1 MTQYRKN
8 ERGSI
13 MVEVIAVL
21 ALMGVMGTL
30 LFRQV
35 ARRNEELDNV
45 NLASEIR
52 MVKEATTAYIQAYKT
67 ELESK
72 CLNKPDWAADKA
84 AINMFMP
91 ETWACDTDGNIDDK
105 TCLINDFN
113 IQIYC
118 YTVDE
123 QMAPRKAFYAII
135 WPQKDYLPNNF
146 SILRAGRVAN
156 LIGSDGGVEDDNTL
170 TGTMGAW
177 EISCN
182 SVACPGYTTYVATT
196 GMDVYVPESETAPEN
211 AIAAPKNVAFERL
224 HGTSYFAVGGGTNCI
239 KNYDPLTERFAHQIL
254 AAQNGEMNAQDDEI
268 VPVNTTTEGNSGECD
283 PLFWVSTASEAGN
296 NHSAAGVVYMKNG
309 LHIGRDNAKRRS
321 AVVFD
326 VASGQNPADA
336 DNKITVFDPSGN
348 ERLTLD
354 GTGRIVG
361 RSFANGT
368 GYRLDPERGEIVMFK
383 TVKIDGVDLQIP
395 TMRLRDGMLE
405 SSESA
410 TYATGTDTAGNVI
423 TETKHYN
430 VDPAHTSLMNDIR
443 LASRGGARLSEILP
457 KWILMDTRNI
467 IQRDGNTQQIAK
479 WDCPASYIRGILIT
493 PVQYAQKVQQITVPV
508 HTGLGTGTGSGALQS
523 DGKSVKVDTVNTNVN
538 VNSITIPAANITQHD
553 PISITITDNTTNNRW
568 DVDMKYGNIYPSDT
582 SNSPNPPIKA
592 QVQMYCIYRET
603 TAGKRPVSGNGRAYE
618 TYKRG
623 WPRPAVSNRTCTG
636 NTDCANTETCTN
648 GVCTVMGTCTGKDG
662 EKVSGNVYCVNGQQV
677 EISCKKDSGC
687 GSGKVC
693 ADYRCK

>member
-67 ELESK
+67 ELENK
-72 CLNKPDWAADKA
+72 CLNVPDWSADKA
-84 AINMFMP
+84 DINMFMP
-91 ETWACDTDGNIDDK
+91 ETWACDTDGDISDK
-105 TCLINDFN
+105 TCLINDFD
-113 IQIYC
+113 ILIYC
-118 YTVDE
+118 YNVDK

-135 WPQKDYLPNNF
+135 WPQQNYLPNNF

-156 LIGSDGGVEDDNTL
+156 LIGSDGGVYDDKAL

-177 EISCN
+177 EISCD

-211 AIAAPKNVAFERL
+211 AIAAPRNVAFERL
-224 HGTSYFAVGGGTNCI
+224 HGTNYFAVGGGTNCI
-239 KNYDPLTERFAHQIL
+239 KNYDPLTGRFAHQIL
-254 AAQNGEMNAQDDEI
+254 AAQNGEMNAQDDDI
-268 VPVNTTTEGNSGECD
+268 VAVNTTTEGQPGECD
-283 PLFWVSTASEAGN
+283 PLFWVSTTGEAGD

-361 RSFANGT
+361 RSAANGT

-383 TVKIDGVDLQIP
+383 TVKIDGEDLQIP

-410 TYATGTDTAGNVI
+410 TYATRDTDGNTI

-457 KWILMDTRNI
+457 KWILM
-467 IQRDGNTQQIAK
+467 NTQTADQEPNVV
-479 WDCPASYIRGILIT
+479 WDVLKPTCPVGYIRGVVVT
-493 PVQYAQKVQQITVPV
+493 PIKFEHRV
-508 HTGLGTGTGSGALQS
+508 
-523 DGKSVKVDTVNTNVN
+523 DSV
-538 VNSITIPAANITQHD
+538 TIPPLRVEENMTPQVNIDAQAITQNGPLTINIANADDNNQWNITLDYQ
-553 PISITITDNTTNNRW
+553 DNDDGGQGGQIIARA
-568 DVDMKYGNIYPSDT
+568 DT
-582 SNSPNPPIKA
+582 
-592 QVQMYCIYRET
+592 YCIYRDSQGDADST
-603 TAGKRPVSGNGRAYE
+603 NGVAHE
-618 TYKRG
+618 AQSNQDVQNLHAVQ
-623 WPRPAVSNRTCTG
+623 PADRVRNCTM
-636 NTDCANTETCTN
+636 NADCANTETCKS
-648 GVCTVMGTCTGKDG
+648 GVCTVMGTCTKKDG
-662 EKVSGNVYCVNGQQV
+662 EKVSENVYCVNGQQV
-677 EISCKKDSGC
+677 EISCKKDSDC

>member
-67 ELESK
+67 ELENK
-72 CLNKPDWAADKA
+72 CLNVPDWSADKA
-84 AINMFMP
+84 DINMFMP
-91 ETWACDTDGNIDDK
+91 ETWACDTDGDISDK
-105 TCLINDFN
+105 TCLINDFD
-113 IQIYC
+113 IRIYC

-135 WPQKDYLPNNF
+135 WPQQNYLPNNF

-156 LIGSDGGVEDDNTL
+156 LIGSDGGVKDDNTL
-170 TGTMGAW
+170 MGTMGAW
-177 EISCN
+177 EISCD
-182 SVACPGYTTYVATT
+182 SVKCPKDDYATYVATT

-224 HGTSYFAVGGGTNCI
+224 HGTNYFAVGGGTNCI
-239 KNYDPLTERFAHQIL
+239 KNYDPDNSRFAHQIL
-254 AAQNGEMNAQDDEI
+254 AAQNGEMNAQDDDI
-268 VPVNTTTEGNSGECD
+268 VAVNTTTEGKSGECD
-283 PLFWVSTASEAGN
+283 PLFWVSTADGAGD

-361 RSFANGT
+361 RSAANGT

-410 TYATGTDTAGNVI
+410 TYATGTDATGNVI

-457 KWILMDTRNI
+457 KWILMDTQTAGRNP
-467 IQRDGNTQQIAK
+467 NVVWNVPKPT
-479 WDCPASYIRGILIT
+479 CPVGYIRGVVVT
-493 PVQYAQKVQQITVPV
+493 PIQFEHRV
-508 HTGLGTGTGSGALQS
+508 
-523 DGKSVKVDTVNTNVN
+523 DSV
-538 VNSITIPAANITQHD
+538 TIPPLANQQQNKPSAAAIVQNDPLTINIADGSNNQWNITLGY
-553 PISITITDNTTNNRW
+553 NNVGQGGQIIARA
-568 DVDMKYGNIYPSDT
+568 DT
-582 SNSPNPPIKA
+582 
-592 QVQMYCIYRET
+592 YCIYRDSPAADADST
-603 TAGKRPVSGNGRAYE
+603 NGVAHE
-618 TYKRG
+618 KQSNQG
-623 WPRPAVSNRTCTG
+623 VQNLHAVQPADRVRNCTV
-636 NTDCANTETCTN
+636 NADCANTETCKS
-648 GVCTVMGTCTGKDG
+648 GVCTVMGTCTKKDG
-662 EKVSGNVYCVNGQQV
+662 EKVSENVYCVNGQRV
-677 EISCKKDSGC
+677 EISCKKDSNC
-687 GSGKVC
+687 GTGQVC

>member
-67 ELESK
+67 ELENK
-72 CLNKPDWAADKA
+72 CLNKFDWEADRA

-156 LIGSDGGVEDDNTL
+156 LIGSDGGVYDDNTL
-170 TGTMGAW
+170 MGTMGAW
-177 EISCN
+177 EISCD

-211 AIAAPKNVAFERL
+211 AIAAPRNVAFERL
-224 HGTSYFAVGGGTNCI
+224 HGTNYFAVGGGTNCI
-239 KNYDPLTERFAHQIL
+239 KNYEPETNRFAHQIL
-254 AAQNGEMNAQDDEI
+254 TAQNGEMNAQDDDI
-268 VPVNTTTEGNSGECD
+268 VAVNTTTEGQPGECD
-283 PLFWVSTASEAGN
+283 PLFWVSTANGEGN

-309 LHIGRDNAKRRS
+309 LYIGRDNAKRRS

-361 RSFANGT
+361 RSAANGT

-383 TVKIDGVDLQIP
+383 TVKIDGDDLQIP

-410 TYATGTDTAGNVI
+410 TYATGTDATGNVI

-457 KWILMDTRNI
+457 KWILMDTQTAGRNP
-467 IQRDGNTQQIAK
+467 NVVWNVPKPT
-479 WDCPASYIRGILIT
+479 CPVGYIRGVVVTPIQFEHRVDSVIIP
-493 PVQYAQKVQQITVPV
+493 PVQVDKNSLMTPQVIIDTQAISQNDPLTINIVDNQQ
-508 HTGLGTGTGSGALQS
+508 QW
-523 DGKSVKVDTVNTNVN
+523 
-538 VNSITIPAANITQHD
+538 NITLGY
-553 PISITITDNTTNNRW
+553 NNVGQGGQIIARA
-568 DVDMKYGNIYPSDT
+568 DT
-582 SNSPNPPIKA
+582 
-592 QVQMYCIYRET
+592 YCIYRDSPADADSTNGVAHET
-603 TAGKRPVSGNGRAYE
+603 QSNQGVQNLHAVQ
-618 TYKRG
+618 
-623 WPRPAVSNRTCTG
+623 PADRVRNCTV
-636 NTDCANTETCTN
+636 NTDCANTETCTS

-662 EKVSGNVYCVNGQQV
+662 DKVSENVYCVNGQQV
-677 EISCKKDSGC
+677 EISCKKDSDC
-687 GSGKVC
+687 GTDQVC

>member
-67 ELESK
+67 ELENT
-72 CLNKPDWAADKA
+72 CLNAADWEADKA
-84 AINMFMP
+84 DINMFMP
-91 ETWACDTDGNIDDK
+91 ETWACDTDGDISDK
-105 TCLINDFN
+105 TCLINDFD
-113 IQIYC
+113 IRIYC

-156 LIGSDGGVEDDNTL
+156 LIGSDGGVKDDNTL
-170 TGTMGAW
+170 MGTMGAW
-177 EISCN
+177 EISCD
-182 SVACPGYTTYVATT
+182 SVKCPDYATYVATT

-224 HGTSYFAVGGGTNCI
+224 HGTNYFAVGGGTNCI
-239 KNYDPLTERFAHQIL
+239 KNYDTDNNRFAHQIL

-268 VPVNTTTEGNSGECD
+268 VPVNTTTGGKTGECD
-283 PLFWVSTASEAGN
+283 PLFWVSTADGVGD

-361 RSFANGT
+361 RSAANGT

-383 TVKIDGVDLQIP
+383 TVKIDGEDLQIP

-410 TYATGTDTAGNVI
+410 TYATRDTDGNTI

-457 KWILMDTRNI
+457 KWILMDT
-467 IQRDGNTQQIAK
+467 QTAGQQPNVVWNVQK
-479 WDCPASYIRGILIT
+479 PTCPVGYIRGVVVTPIQFEHRVNSVTIP
-493 PVQYAQKVQQITVPV
+493 PVQVDKDSLMTPQVDNLTGPNQIRIIQNDPLTINI
-508 HTGLGTGTGSGALQS
+508 
-523 DGKSVKVDTVNTNVN
+523 VDNTNQNQWAITLGYNN
-538 VNSITIPAANITQHD
+538 VGQGGQIIARA
-553 PISITITDNTTNNRW
+553 
-568 DVDMKYGNIYPSDT
+568 DT
-582 SNSPNPPIKA
+582 
-592 QVQMYCIYRET
+592 YCIYRDSPADADSTNGVAHET
-603 TAGKRPVSGNGRAYE
+603 QSNQGVQNLHAVQ
-618 TYKRG
+618 
-623 WPRPAVSNRTCTG
+623 PADRVRNCKV
-636 NTDCANTETCTN
+636 NADCANTETCKS
-648 GVCTVMGTCTGKDG
+648 GVCTVMGTCTKEDG
-662 EKVSGNVYCVNGQQV
+662 EKVFGNVYCVNGQQV
-677 EISCKKDSGC
+677 EISCKKDSDC
-687 GSGKVC
+687 GTDQVC

>member
-21 ALMGVMGTL
+21 ALMGIMGTL

-67 ELESK
+67 ELENK
-72 CLNKPDWAADKA
+72 CLNVPDWSADKA
-84 AINMFMP
+84 DINMFMP
-91 ETWACDTDGNIDDK
+91 ETWACDTDGDISDK
-105 TCLINDFN
+105 TCLINDFD
-113 IQIYC
+113 IRIYC

-135 WPQKDYLPNNF
+135 WPQRDYLPNNF

-156 LIGSDGGVEDDNTL
+156 LIGSDGGVYDENTL
-170 TGTMGAW
+170 MGTMGAW

-211 AIAAPKNVAFERL
+211 AIAAPRNVAFERL

-239 KNYDPLTERFAHQIL
+239 KNYDIPNDRFAHQIL
-254 AAQNGEMNAQDDEI
+254 AAQNGEMNAQDDKI

-283 PLFWVSTASEAGN
+283 PLFWVSTADEAGD

-361 RSFANGT
+361 RSAANG

-383 TVKIDGVDLQIP
+383 TVKIDGENLQIP

-410 TYATGTDTAGNVI
+410 TYATGTDASGNVI

-457 KWILMDTRNI
+457 KWILM
-467 IQRDGNTQQIAK
+467 NTQTNSNTPGTARNVNK
-479 WDCPASYIRGILIT
+479 PTCPVGYIRGVVVT
-493 PVQYAQKVQQITVPV
+493 PIQFEHRVA
-508 HTGLGTGTGSGALQS
+508 
-523 DGKSVKVDTVNTNVN
+523 NV
-538 VNSITIPAANITQHD
+538 TIPALPMNTEGTATEERNIQVDPQNNQFPITQNGPLTINITDGINNQWA
-553 PISITITDNTTNNRW
+553 ITLGYLDVHNAFQNNNNTIIARA
-568 DVDMKYGNIYPSDT
+568 DT
-582 SNSPNPPIKA
+582 
-592 QVQMYCIYRET
+592 YCIYQD
-603 TAGKRPVSGNGRAYE
+603 SQGNADSTNGVAHE
-618 TYKRG
+618 G
-623 WPRPAVSNRTCTG
+623 QDSQGVQNLHAVQPADRVRNCTV
-636 NTDCANTETCTN
+636 NADCANTETCTS
-648 GVCTVMGTCTGKDG
+648 GVCTVMGTCTKKDG
-662 EKVSGNVYCVNGQQV
+662 EKVSENVYCVNGQQV
-677 EISCKKDSGC
+677 EISCKKDSDC

>member
-67 ELESK
+67 ELENK
-72 CLNKPDWAADKA
+72 CLNVPDWSADKA
-84 AINMFMP
+84 DINMFMP
-91 ETWACDTDGNIDDK
+91 ETWACDTDGDISDK
-105 TCLINDFN
+105 TCLINDFD

-135 WPQKDYLPNNF
+135 WPQQNYLPNNF

-156 LIGSDGGVEDDNTL
+156 LIGSDGGVYDENTL

-177 EISCN
+177 EIDCD
-182 SVACPGYTTYVATT
+182 SVKCPKDDYATYVATT

-211 AIAAPKNVAFERL
+211 AIAAPKNVAFKRL
-224 HGTSYFAVGGGTNCI
+224 HGTDYFAVGGGTNCI
-239 KNYDPLTERFAHQIL
+239 KNYDPGNNRFAHQIL
-254 AAQNGEMNAQDDEI
+254 AAQNGEMNAQDDVI
-268 VPVNTTTEGNSGECD
+268 VAVNTTTDGKTGECD
-283 PLFWVSTASEAGN
+283 PLFWVSTADGVGD

-361 RSFANGT
+361 RSAANGT

-383 TVKIDGVDLQIP
+383 TVKIDGKDLQIP

-410 TYATGTDTAGNVI
+410 TYATGTDASGDVI

-457 KWILMDTRNI
+457 KWILMDTQTNS
-467 IQRDGNTQQIAK
+467 NTPGTA
-479 WDCPASYIRGILIT
+479 WDVNKPTCPMGYIRGVVVTPIQFEHRVDSVIIPPLPVTGNASGNLTTPQVDNLPGPNQIRIT
-493 PVQYAQKVQQITVPV
+493 QNDPLTINIVDDQQ
-508 HTGLGTGTGSGALQS
+508 QW
-523 DGKSVKVDTVNTNVN
+523 
-538 VNSITIPAANITQHD
+538 NITLGY
-553 PISITITDNTTNNRW
+553 NNVGQGGQIIARA
-568 DVDMKYGNIYPSDT
+568 DT
-582 SNSPNPPIKA
+582 
-592 QVQMYCIYRET
+592 YCIYQDST
-603 TAGKRPVSGNGRAYE
+603 GDADSTNGVAHE
-618 TYKRG
+618 AQSNQDVQNLHAVQ
-623 WPRPAVSNRTCTG
+623 PADRVRNCTM
-636 NTDCANTETCTN
+636 NADCANTETCTS
-648 GVCTVMGTCTGKDG
+648 GVCTVMGTCTKKDG
-662 EKVSGNVYCVNGQQV
+662 ENVFGNVYCVNGQQV
-677 EISCKKDSGC
+677 EISCKKDSDC

>member
-67 ELESK
+67 ELENT
-72 CLNKPDWAADKA
+72 CLNVADWPADRA
-84 AINMFMP
+84 AIDNFMP
-91 ETWACDTDGNIDDK
+91 ETWASDRDENGDVQEENG
-105 TCLINDFN
+105 LVYNFN
-113 IQIYC
+113 IHIYC

-135 WPQKDYLPNNF
+135 WPQQNYLPNNF

-156 LIGSDGGVEDDNTL
+156 LIGSDGGVYDDNTL
-170 TGTMGAW
+170 MGTMGAW

-224 HGTSYFAVGGGTNCI
+224 HGTSYFAVGGGTDCI
-239 KNYDPLTERFAHQIL
+239 KNYDPLTGRFAHQIL

-283 PLFWVSTASEAGN
+283 PLFWVSTADEAGN

-309 LHIGRDNAKRRS
+309 LHIGRDNANQQS

-383 TVKIDGVDLQIP
+383 TVKIDGEDLQIP

-410 TYATGTDTAGNVI
+410 TYATGTDATGNVI

-457 KWILMDTRNI
+457 KWILM
-467 IQRDGNTQQIAK
+467 NTQTAGRQPNVVWNVQK
-479 WDCPASYIRGILIT
+479 PTCPVGYIRGVVVT
-493 PVQYAQKVQQITVPV
+493 PIQFEHRV
-508 HTGLGTGTGSGALQS
+508 
-523 DGKSVKVDTVNTNVN
+523 DSV
-538 VNSITIPAANITQHD
+538 TIPPLANQQQDTPSAAAIVQNDPLTINIV
-553 PISITITDNTTNNRW
+553 DNTQNNRW
-568 DVDMKYGNIYPSDT
+568 NITLGYNNVGQGGQIIARADT
-582 SNSPNPPIKA
+582 
-592 QVQMYCIYRET
+592 YCIYRDSPADADSTNGVAHET
-603 TAGKRPVSGNGRAYE
+603 QSNQGVQNLHAVQ
-618 TYKRG
+618 
-623 WPRPAVSNRTCTG
+623 PADRVRNCTG
-636 NTDCANTETCTN
+636 NADCANTETCTS

-662 EKVSGNVYCVNGQQV
+662 DKVSGNVYCVNGQQV
-677 EISCKKDSGC
+677 EISCKKDSDC
-687 GSGKVC
+687 GTGQVC

>member
-177 EISCN
+177 EISCD

-268 VPVNTTTEGNSGECD
+268 VPVNTTTKGNSGECD
-283 PLFWVSTASEAGN
+283 PLFWVSTAGEAGN

-309 LHIGRDNAKRRS
+309 LHIGRDNVKRRS

-410 TYATGTDTAGNVI
+410 TYATGTDATGNVI

-457 KWILMDTRNI
+457 KWILM
-467 IQRDGNTQQIAK
+467 NTQTNSNTPGTAWNVNK
-479 WDCPASYIRGILIT
+479 PTCPMGYIRGVVVTPIQFEHRVNSVTVPALQVNNNAGNLTTSPVNINNNNPNQILIT
-493 PVQYAQKVQQITVPV
+493 QNGLLTINIANDTNGWDITLDYNNVGQGGQII
-508 HTGLGTGTGSGALQS
+508 ARA
-523 DGKSVKVDTVNTNVN
+523 DT
-538 VNSITIPAANITQHD
+538 
-553 PISITITDNTTNNRW
+553 
-568 DVDMKYGNIYPSDT
+568 
-582 SNSPNPPIKA
+582 
-592 QVQMYCIYRET
+592 YCIYQDSQGDADRT
-603 TAGKRPVSGNGRAYE
+603 NGVAHE
-618 TYKRG
+618 AQSNQGVKNLHAVQ
-623 WPRPAVSNRTCTG
+623 PADRVRNCTV
-636 NTDCANTETCTN
+636 NADCANTETCKS
-648 GVCTVMGTCTGKDG
+648 GVCTVMGTCTKKDG
-662 EKVSGNVYCVNGQQV
+662 EKVSENVYCVNGQQV
-677 EISCKKDSGC
+677 EISCKKDSDCETGQ
-687 GSGKVC
+687 VC

>member
-67 ELESK
+67 ELENT
-72 CLNKPDWAADKA
+72 CLNADDWAADKA

-91 ETWACDTDGNIDDK
+91 ETWACDTDGDIGDK

-135 WPQKDYLPNNF
+135 WPQQNYLPNNF

-156 LIGSDGGVEDDNTL
+156 LIGSDGGVKDDNTL

-177 EISCN
+177 EISCD
-182 SVACPGYTTYVATT
+182 SVDCPGYTTYVATT

-211 AIAAPKNVAFERL
+211 AIAAPRSVAFERL
-224 HGTSYFAVGGGTNCI
+224 HGTNYFAVGGGTNCI
-239 KNYDPLTERFAHQIL
+239 QNYDTDTNRFAHQIL
-254 AAQNGEMNAQDDEI
+254 AAQNGEMNAQDDDI
-268 VPVNTTTEGNSGECD
+268 VAVNTTTDGQPGECD
-283 PLFWVSTASEAGN
+283 PLFWVSTADGAGD

-309 LHIGRDNAKRRS
+309 LHIGRDNANQRS

-326 VASGQNPADA
+326 VASGLNPADA
-336 DNKITVFDPSGN
+336 DNKITVFDPSGH

-361 RSFANGT
+361 RSAANGT

-383 TVKIDGVDLQIP
+383 TVTIDGEDLQIP

-405 SSESA
+405 SSESS
-410 TYATGTDTAGNVI
+410 TYATGTDAAGNVI

-457 KWILMDTRNI
+457 KWILMDT
-467 IQRDGNTQQIAK
+467 QTAGQQPNVVWNVQK
-479 WDCPASYIRGILIT
+479 PTCPVGYIRGVVVT
-493 PVQYAQKVQQITVPV
+493 PIQFEHRV
-508 HTGLGTGTGSGALQS
+508 
-523 DGKSVKVDTVNTNVN
+523 DSV
-538 VNSITIPAANITQHD
+538 TIPALPVSENASGNLTTPQVDNLTGPNQIRITQNDPLTINIADGINNQWNITLGY
-553 PISITITDNTTNNRW
+553 NNVGQGGQIIARA
-568 DVDMKYGNIYPSDT
+568 DT
-582 SNSPNPPIKA
+582 
-592 QVQMYCIYRET
+592 YCIYRDSQVNADST
-603 TAGKRPVSGNGRAYE
+603 NGVAHE
-618 TYKRG
+618 AQSNQG
-623 WPRPAVSNRTCTG
+623 VQNLHAVPPADRVRNCTD
-636 NTDCANTETCTN
+636 NVDCANTETCKS

-662 EKVSGNVYCVNGQQV
+662 DKVSGNVYCVNGQQV
-677 EISCKKDSGC
+677 EISCKKDTDC
-687 GSGKVC
+687 GTRRCV
-693 ADYRCK
+693 DYRCK

>member
-67 ELESK
+67 ELENT
-72 CLNKPDWAADKA
+72 CLNVPNWPADKA
-84 AINMFMP
+84 DINMFMP
-91 ETWACDTDGNIDDK
+91 ETWACDTDGGISDK
-105 TCLINDFN
+105 TCLINDFD
-113 IQIYC
+113 IRIYC

-135 WPQKDYLPNNF
+135 WPQQNYLPNNF

-156 LIGSDGGVEDDNTL
+156 LIGSDGGVYDDKTL
-170 TGTMGAW
+170 MGTMGAW
-177 EISCN
+177 EISCD
-182 SVACPGYTTYVATT
+182 SVKCPKDDYATYVATT

-211 AIAAPKNVAFERL
+211 AIAAPRNVAFERL
-224 HGTSYFAVGGGTNCI
+224 HGTNYFAVGGGTNCI
-239 KNYDPLTERFAHQIL
+239 KNYDPDNNRFAHQIL
-254 AAQNGEMNAQDDEI
+254 AAQNGEMNAQDDAI
-268 VPVNTTTEGNSGECD
+268 VAVNTTTDGKTGECD
-283 PLFWVSTASEAGN
+283 PLFWVSTDDGVGD

-309 LHIGRDNAKRRS
+309 LHIGRDNANQRS

-361 RSFANGT
+361 RSAANGT

-383 TVKIDGVDLQIP
+383 TVKIDGEDLQIP

-410 TYATGTDTAGNVI
+410 TYATRDTDGNTI

-457 KWILMDTRNI
+457 KWILM
-467 IQRDGNTQQIAK
+467 NTQTNSNTPGTAWNVNK
-479 WDCPASYIRGILIT
+479 PTCPVGYIRGVVVTPIQFEHRVNSVTIP
-493 PVQYAQKVQQITVPV
+493 PVQVDKDSLMTPQVTINRRTITQNGPL
-508 HTGLGTGTGSGALQS
+508 TININ
-523 DGKSVKVDTVNTNVN
+523 DGVNNQW
-538 VNSITIPAANITQHD
+538 NITLGY
-553 PISITITDNTTNNRW
+553 NNVGQGGQIIARA
-568 DVDMKYGNIYPSDT
+568 DT
-582 SNSPNPPIKA
+582 
-592 QVQMYCIYRET
+592 YCIYRDS
-603 TAGKRPVSGNGRAYE
+603 PVDADSTNGVAHE
-618 TYKRG
+618 AQSNQG
-623 WPRPAVSNRTCTG
+623 VQNLHAVQPADRVRNCTG
-636 NTDCANTETCTN
+636 NADCANTETCTN
-648 GVCTVMGTCTGKDG
+648 SVCTVIGTCTGKDG
-662 EKVSGNVYCVNGQQV
+662 DKVSVNVYCVNGQQV
-677 EISCKKDSGC
+677 EISCKKDSDC
-687 GSGKVC
+687 GTGQVC

>member
-67 ELESK
+67 ELENK
-72 CLNKPDWAADKA
+72 CLNVPDWSADKA
-84 AINMFMP
+84 DINMFMP
-91 ETWACDTDGNIDDK
+91 ETWACDTDGDISDK
-105 TCLINDFN
+105 TCLINDFD
-113 IQIYC
+113 IRIYC

-135 WPQKDYLPNNF
+135 WPQQNYLPNNF

-170 TGTMGAW
+170 AGTMGAW
-177 EISCN
+177 EISCD

-224 HGTSYFAVGGGTNCI
+224 HGTSYFAVGGGTDCI
-239 KNYDPLTERFAHQIL
+239 KNYDPLTGRFAHQIL

-268 VPVNTTTEGNSGECD
+268 VPVNTTTEGQPRECD
-283 PLFWVSTASEAGN
+283 PLFWVSTTGGAGD

-309 LHIGRDNAKRRS
+309 LHIGRDNANQRS

-336 DNKITVFDPSGN
+336 DNKITVFDPSGH

-361 RSFANGT
+361 RSAANGI

-383 TVKIDGVDLQIP
+383 TVKIDGEDLQIP

-410 TYATGTDTAGNVI
+410 TYATRDTDGNTI

-457 KWILMDTRNI
+457 KWILM
-467 IQRDGNTQQIAK
+467 NTQTAGQQPNVVWNVPK
-479 WDCPASYIRGILIT
+479 PTCPVGYIRGVVVT
-493 PVQYAQKVQQITVPV
+493 PIQFEHRVDSVTIPPLANQQQNKPSAAAIVQNDPLTINI
-508 HTGLGTGTGSGALQS
+508 
-523 DGKSVKVDTVNTNVN
+523 VDNTNQNQWAITLGYNN
-538 VNSITIPAANITQHD
+538 VGQGGQIIARA
-553 PISITITDNTTNNRW
+553 
-568 DVDMKYGNIYPSDT
+568 DT
-582 SNSPNPPIKA
+582 
-592 QVQMYCIYRET
+592 YCIYRDSPVDADSTDGVAHEAQSNQGVQNLHAVQPADRVRNC
-603 TAGKRPVSGNGRAYE
+603 TASA
-618 TYKRG
+618 
-623 WPRPAVSNRTCTG
+623 
-636 NTDCANTETCTN
+636 DCANTETCTS
-648 GVCTVMGTCTGKDG
+648 GVCTVMGTCTKKDG
-662 EKVSGNVYCVNGQQV
+662 ENVFGNVYCVNGQQV
-677 EISCKKDSGC
+677 EISCKKDSDC

>member
-30 LFRQV
+30 IFRQV

-67 ELESK
+67 ELENK
-72 CLNKPDWAADKA
+72 CLNEPDWSADKA
-84 AINMFMP
+84 DINMFMP
-91 ETWACDTDGNIDDK
+91 ETWACDTDGDISDK
-105 TCLINDFN
+105 TCLINDFD
-113 IQIYC
+113 IRIYC

-135 WPQKDYLPNNF
+135 WPQQNYLPNNF

-156 LIGSDGGVEDDNTL
+156 LIGSDGGVKDDNTL
-170 TGTMGAW
+170 MGTMGAW
-177 EISCN
+177 EISCD
-182 SVACPGYTTYVATT
+182 SVKCPEDDYATYVATT

-224 HGTSYFAVGGGTNCI
+224 HGTNYFAVGGGTNCI
-239 KNYDPLTERFAHQIL
+239 KNYDPDNYRFAHQIL

-268 VPVNTTTEGNSGECD
+268 VPVNTTTEGKTGECD
-283 PLFWVSTASEAGN
+283 PLFWVSTTDGVGD

-361 RSFANGT
+361 RSVANG

-383 TVKIDGVDLQIP
+383 TVKIDGEDLQIP

-410 TYATGTDTAGNVI
+410 TYATRDTDGNTI

-457 KWILMDTRNI
+457 KWILM
-467 IQRDGNTQQIAK
+467 NTQTADRQPNVVWNVPK
-479 WDCPASYIRGILIT
+479 PTCPVGYIRGVVVT
-493 PVQYAQKVQQITVPV
+493 PIQFEHRVDSVTIPPLANQQQNRPSAAAIVQNDPLTINI
-508 HTGLGTGTGSGALQS
+508 S
-523 DGKSVKVDTVNTNVN
+523 DNTNQN
-538 VNSITIPAANITQHD
+538 QWSITLGY
-553 PISITITDNTTNNRW
+553 NNVGQGGQIIARA
-568 DVDMKYGNIYPSDT
+568 DT
-582 SNSPNPPIKA
+582 
-592 QVQMYCIYRET
+592 YCIYRD
-603 TAGKRPVSGNGRAYE
+603 SQGNADSTNGVAHE
-618 TYKRG
+618 AQSSQGVQNLHAVK
-623 WPRPAVSNRTCTG
+623 PADRVRNCTV
-636 NTDCANTETCTN
+636 NADCANTETCKS
-648 GVCTVMGTCTGKDG
+648 GVCTVMGTCTEKDG
-662 EKVSGNVYCVNGQQV
+662 ENVSGNVYCVNGQQV
-677 EISCKKDSGC
+677 EISCKKDSDC
-687 GSGKVC
+687 GTDQVC

>member
-67 ELESK
+67 ELENK
-72 CLNKPDWAADKA
+72 CLNAGDWAADRA
-84 AINMFMP
+84 AIDNFMP
-91 ETWACDTDGNIDDK
+91 ETWASDRDENGDVQEENG
-105 TCLINDFN
+105 LVYDFN

-118 YTVDE
+118 YTVDK

-156 LIGSDGGVEDDNTL
+156 LIGSDGGVYDENTL

-177 EISCN
+177 EISCD
-182 SVACPGYTTYVATT
+182 SVKCPKDDYATYVATT

-224 HGTSYFAVGGGTNCI
+224 HGTNYFAVGGGTNCI
-239 KNYDPLTERFAHQIL
+239 KNYDTENRRFAHQIL
-254 AAQNGEMNAQDDEI
+254 AAQNGEMNAQDDDI
-268 VPVNTTTEGNSGECD
+268 VPVNTTTEGKTGECD
-283 PLFWVSTASEAGN
+283 PLFWVSTTGEAGD

-361 RSFANGT
+361 RSAANGT

-383 TVKIDGVDLQIP
+383 TVKIDGDDLQIP

-410 TYATGTDTAGNVI
+410 TYATGTDTSGNVI

-457 KWILMDTRNI
+457 KWILMNTQTNSNTPGTAWNVNKPTCPVGYIRGVVVTPIQFEHRVNRITLPNTNSTLQGQNVEMSNI
-467 IQRDGNTQQIAK
+467 IQNGPLTINIADGPNDQWDITLGYQNNAGGVQGGQIIAR
-479 WDCPASYIRGILIT
+479 A
-493 PVQYAQKVQQITVPV
+493 
-508 HTGLGTGTGSGALQS
+508 
-523 DGKSVKVDTVNTNVN
+523 DT
-538 VNSITIPAANITQHD
+538 
-553 PISITITDNTTNNRW
+553 
-568 DVDMKYGNIYPSDT
+568 
-582 SNSPNPPIKA
+582 
-592 QVQMYCIYRET
+592 YCIYRDSQVNADST
-603 TAGKRPVSGNGRAYE
+603 NGVAHE
-618 TYKRG
+618 AQSNQG
-623 WPRPAVSNRTCTG
+623 VQNLHAVQPGDRVRNCTV
-636 NTDCANTETCTN
+636 NADCANTETCKS
-648 GVCTVMGTCTGKDG
+648 GVCTVMGSCTKKDG
-662 EKVSGNVYCVNGQQV
+662 EKVSENVYCVNGQQV
-677 EISCKKDSGC
+677 EISCKKDSDC
-687 GSGKVC
+687 GTGQVC

>member
-67 ELESK
+67 ELENT
-72 CLNKPDWAADKA
+72 CLNADNWLADKA

-135 WPQKDYLPNNF
+135 WPQQNYLPNNF

-156 LIGSDGGVEDDNTL
+156 LIGSDGGVKDDNTL

-177 EISCN
+177 EISCD
-182 SVACPGYTTYVATT
+182 SVACPDYTTYVATT

-211 AIAAPKNVAFERL
+211 AIAAPRNVAFERL
-224 HGTSYFAVGGGTNCI
+224 HGTNYFAVGGGTNCI
-239 KNYDPLTERFAHQIL
+239 QNYDTDNNRFAHQIL
-254 AAQNGEMNAQDDEI
+254 VAQNGEMNAQDDDI
-268 VPVNTTTEGNSGECD
+268 VAVNTTLGGQPGECD
-283 PLFWVSTASEAGN
+283 PLFWVSTAGGEGN

-309 LHIGRDNAKRRS
+309 LHIGRDNANQRS

-336 DNKITVFDPSGN
+336 DNKITVFDPSGH

-361 RSFANGT
+361 RSAANGT

-383 TVKIDGVDLQIP
+383 TVKIDGEDLQIP

-410 TYATGTDTAGNVI
+410 TYATGTDATGNVI

-457 KWILMDTRNI
+457 KWILMDTRSI
-467 IQRDGNTQQIAK
+467 RQRDGNTQQIAK

-493 PVQYAQKVQQITVPV
+493 PVQYAQKVQQITVPA
-508 HTGLGTGTGSGALQS
+508 HMGTISGA
-523 DGKSVKVDTVNTNVN
+523 TVEVGE
-538 VNSITIPAANITQHD
+538 ITIPAADNITQHD

-582 SNSPNPPIKA
+582 NNSPNPPIRA
-592 QVQMYCIYRET
+592 QVQMYCIYREA
-603 TAGKRPVSGNGRAYE
+603 TAGMRGGSGNGRAYE

-623 WPRPAVSNRTCTG
+623 WPRPAVSNRTCTV
-636 NTDCANTETCTN
+636 NADCANTETCTS

-662 EKVSGNVYCVNGQQV
+662 DKVSGNVYCVNGQQV
-677 EISCKKDSGC
+677 EISCKKDSDC
-687 GSGKVC
+687 GTGHVC

>member
-67 ELESK
+67 ELENT
-72 CLNKPDWAADKA
+72 CLNADDWAADKA

-91 ETWACDTDGNIDDK
+91 ETWACDTDGNIDEK

-135 WPQKDYLPNNF
+135 WPQQNYLPNNF

-156 LIGSDGGVEDDNTL
+156 LIGSDGGVKDDNTL

-177 EISCN
+177 EISCD
-182 SVACPGYTTYVATT
+182 SVDCPGYTTYVATT
-196 GMDVYVPESETAPEN
+196 GMDVYVPESETASEN
-211 AIAAPKNVAFERL
+211 AIAAPRNVAFEKL
-224 HGTSYFAVGGGTNCI
+224 HGTNYFAVGGGTNCI
-239 KNYDPLTERFAHQIL
+239 QNYDTDNNRFAHQIL

-268 VPVNTTTEGNSGECD
+268 VPVNTTTTEGQPDECD
-283 PLFWVSTASEAGN
+283 PLFWVSTAGGEGD

-309 LHIGRDNAKRRS
+309 LHIGRDNANQRS

-361 RSFANGT
+361 RSAANGT

-383 TVKIDGVDLQIP
+383 TVKIDGEDLQIP
-395 TMRLRDGMLE
+395 TMRLHDGMLE

-410 TYATGTDTAGNVI
+410 TYATSTDTSGNAF

-443 LASRGGARLSEILP
+443 LTSRGGARLSEILP
-457 KWILMDTRNI
+457 KWILMDTQTARLDPN
-467 IQRDGNTQQIAK
+467 DPNDK
-479 WDCPASYIRGILIT
+479 WSVQKPKCPVGYIRGVVVT
-493 PVQYAQKVQQITVPV
+493 PIQFEHRV
-508 HTGLGTGTGSGALQS
+508 
-523 DGKSVKVDTVNTNVN
+523 DGV
-538 VNSITIPAANITQHD
+538 TIPALEVKNASGKLTTQSVTITPKQNGLLTINISGRTHEPWNITLGYDNVGQGGE
-553 PISITITDNTTNNRW
+553 ITARA
-568 DVDMKYGNIYPSDT
+568 DT
-582 SNSPNPPIKA
+582 
-592 QVQMYCIYRET
+592 YCIYRDTEVD
-603 TAGKRPVSGNGRAYE
+603 AKSDNGVAHE
-618 TYKRG
+618 EQSNQG
-623 WPRPAVSNRTCTG
+623 VQNLHAVNPADRVRNCTV
-636 NTDCANTETCTN
+636 NADCANTETCKS
-648 GVCTVMGTCTGKDG
+648 GVCTVMGTCTEKDG
-662 EKVSGNVYCVNGQQV
+662 EKVFGNVYCVNGQQV
-677 EISCKKDSGC
+677 EICKTDTDC
-687 GSGKVC
+687 GTRRCV
-693 ADYRCK
+693 DYRCK

>member
-67 ELESK
+67 ELENK

-91 ETWACDTDGNIDDK
+91 ETWACDTDGNMDEK

-135 WPQKDYLPNNF
+135 WPKQDYLPNNF

-156 LIGSDGGVEDDNTL
+156 LIGSDGGVKDDNTL

-177 EISCN
+177 EISCD

-196 GMDVYVPESETAPEN
+196 GMDVYVPESETALEN
-211 AIAAPKNVAFERL
+211 AITAPRNVAFERL
-224 HGTSYFAVGGGTNCI
+224 HGTNYFAVGGGTNCI
-239 KNYDPLTERFAHQIL
+239 QNYDTDNNRFAHQIL
-254 AAQNGEMNAQDDEI
+254 AAQNGEMNAQDDDI
-268 VPVNTTTEGNSGECD
+268 VAVNTTTDGQPGECD
-283 PLFWVSTASEAGN
+283 PLFWVSTADGSGD

-309 LHIGRDNAKRRS
+309 LHIGRDNANQRS

-326 VASGQNPADA
+326 VASGLNPADA

-361 RSFANGT
+361 RSAANGT
-368 GYRLDPERGEIVMFK
+368 GYRLDPERGEIVMFE
-383 TVKIDGVDLQIP
+383 TVKIDGEDLQIP
-395 TMRLRDGMLE
+395 TMRLHDGMLE

-457 KWILMDTRNI
+457 RWILMDT
-467 IQRDGNTQQIAK
+467 QTAGRDPNVVWNVQKPT
-479 WDCPASYIRGILIT
+479 CPVGYIRGVVVT
-493 PVQYAQKVQQITVPV
+493 PIQFEHRVNQITLPNDNNP
-508 HTGLGTGTGSGALQS
+508 LQ
-523 DGKSVKVDTVNTNVN
+523 GQNVA
-538 VNSITIPAANITQHD
+538 IGNITQNGPLTINIAD
-553 PISITITDNTTNNRW
+553 GLNQWDITLGYNNVGQGGQIIARA
-568 DVDMKYGNIYPSDT
+568 DT
-582 SNSPNPPIKA
+582 
-592 QVQMYCIYRET
+592 YCIYRDSQADADSTNGVAHET
-603 TAGKRPVSGNGRAYE
+603 QSNQGVQNLH
-618 TYKRG
+618 
-623 WPRPAVSNRTCTG
+623 AVQSADRVRNCTV
-636 NTDCANTETCTN
+636 NADCANTETCKK
-648 GVCTVMGTCTGKDG
+648 GVCTVMGTCTEKDG
-662 EKVSGNVYCVNGQQV
+662 EKVFGNVYCVNGQQV
-677 EISCKKDSGC
+677 EICKTDTDC
-687 GSGKVC
+687 GTRRCV
-693 ADYRCK
+693 DYRCK

>member
-67 ELESK
+67 ELENK
-72 CLNKPDWAADKA
+72 CLNVPDWSADKA
-84 AINMFMP
+84 DINMFMP
-91 ETWACDTDGNIDDK
+91 ETWACDTDGDISDK
-105 TCLINDFN
+105 TCLINDFD
-113 IQIYC
+113 IRIYC

-135 WPQKDYLPNNF
+135 WPQRDYLPNNF

-156 LIGSDGGVEDDNTL
+156 LIGSDGGVYDDKAL

-177 EISCN
+177 EISCD
-182 SVACPGYTTYVATT
+182 SVKCPEDDYATYVATT

-239 KNYDPLTERFAHQIL
+239 KNYDLHNNRFAHQIL
-254 AAQNGEMNAQDDEI
+254 AAQNGEMNAQDDDI
-268 VPVNTTTEGNSGECD
+268 VPVNTTTEGKTGECD
-283 PLFWVSTASEAGN
+283 PLFWVSTTGEAGD

-309 LHIGRDNAKRRS
+309 LHIGRDNANQRS

-361 RSFANGT
+361 RSAANGT

-383 TVKIDGVDLQIP
+383 TVKIDGEDLQIP

-467 IQRDGNTQQIAK
+467 IQRNGTAIQIAK
-479 WDCPASYIRGILIT
+479 QDCPASYIRGILIT
-493 PVQYAQKVQQITVPV
+493 PVQYTQQVQQITVPG
-508 HTGLGTGTGSGALQS
+508 HTGSGTGTGTGALQS
-523 DGKSVKVDTVNTNVN
+523 DGKSVNVDTVNTNVN
-538 VNSITIPAANITQHD
+538 VNSIIIPAENITQHD
-553 PISITITDNTTNNRW
+553 PVSIVVVNNINEDRW
-568 DVDMKYGNIYPSDT
+568 DVNLRYGDADPTAAD
-582 SNSPNPPIKA
+582 PIRA
-592 QVQMYCIYRET
+592 LVQEYCIYRT
-603 TAGKRPVSGNGRAYE
+603 TRARGVLSFRAYE
-618 TYKRG
+618 TYNPAL
-623 WPRPAVSNRTCTG
+623 WTQARPAVSNRTCSVDA
-636 NTDCANTETCTN
+636 DCANTETCKS
-648 GVCTVMGTCTGKDG
+648 GVCTVMGTCTKKDG
-662 EKVSGNVYCVNGQQV
+662 ENVSGNVYCVNGQQV
-677 EISCKKDSGC
+677 EISCKKDSDC
-687 GSGKVC
+687 GTGQVC

>member
-67 ELESK
+67 ELENT
-72 CLNKPDWAADKA
+72 CLNATDWEADRA
-84 AINMFMP
+84 AIDNFMP
-91 ETWACDTDGNIDDK
+91 ETWASDRDENGNVQK
-105 TCLINDFN
+105 ENGLVYNFN

-177 EISCN
+177 EISCD

-283 PLFWVSTASEAGN
+283 PLFWVSTAGEAGN

-457 KWILMDTRNI
+457 KWILM
-467 IQRDGNTQQIAK
+467 NTQTNSNTPGTAWNVNK
-479 WDCPASYIRGILIT
+479 PTCPMGYIRGVVVT
-493 PVQYAQKVQQITVPV
+493 PIQFEHRVNSVTVP
-508 HTGLGTGTGSGALQS
+508 ALQVDKNS
-523 DGKSVKVDTVNTNVN
+523 LMTPQVTINRRTITQNGPLTININDGVNNQW
-538 VNSITIPAANITQHD
+538 NITLGY
-553 PISITITDNTTNNRW
+553 NNVGQGGQIIARA
-568 DVDMKYGNIYPSDT
+568 DT
-582 SNSPNPPIKA
+582 
-592 QVQMYCIYRET
+592 YCIYRDSPADADSTNGVAHET
-603 TAGKRPVSGNGRAYE
+603 QSNQGVQNLHAVQ
-618 TYKRG
+618 
-623 WPRPAVSNRTCTG
+623 PADRVRNCTV
-636 NTDCANTETCTN
+636 NADCANTETCTS
-648 GVCTVMGTCTGKDG
+648 GVCTVMGTCTEKDG
-662 EKVSGNVYCVNGQQV
+662 DKVSENVYCVNGQRV
-677 EISCKKDSGC
+677 EISCKKDSDC
-687 GSGKVC
+687 GTGQVC

>member
-67 ELESK
+67 ELENK
-72 CLNKPDWAADKA
+72 CLNVPDWLADKA

-105 TCLINDFN
+105 TCLINDFD

-156 LIGSDGGVEDDNTL
+156 LIGSDGGVYDDNTL

-177 EISCN
+177 EIRCD

-211 AIAAPKNVAFERL
+211 AIAAPKNVAFEKL
-224 HGTSYFAVGGGTNCI
+224 HGTNYFAVGSDTNCI
-239 KNYDPLTERFAHQIL
+239 KNYDIGTGRFAHQIL
-254 AAQNGEMNAQDDEI
+254 AAQNGEMNAQDDDI
-268 VPVNTTTEGNSGECD
+268 VAVNTTTEGKTGECD
-283 PLFWVSTASEAGN
+283 PLFWVSTTGGAGD

-309 LHIGRDNAKRRS
+309 LHIGRDNAKRQS

-336 DNKITVFDPSGN
+336 DNKITVFDPRGN

-361 RSFANGT
+361 RSAANGP

-383 TVKIDGVDLQIP
+383 TVTIDGEDLQIP

-410 TYATGTDTAGNVI
+410 TYATGTDAAGNVI

-443 LASRGGARLSEILP
+443 LASRGGALLSEILP
-457 KWILMDTRNI
+457 KWILMDTQTAGRQLNVVWKV
-467 IQRDGNTQQIAK
+467 QKPT
-479 WDCPASYIRGILIT
+479 CPVGYIRGVVVT
-493 PVQYAQKVQQITVPV
+493 PIQFEHRVA
-508 HTGLGTGTGSGALQS
+508 
-523 DGKSVKVDTVNTNVN
+523 NV
-538 VNSITIPAANITQHD
+538 TIPALPLNDAGTATQRTNIQVDPDNNQFPITQNGPLTINIAD
-553 PISITITDNTTNNRW
+553 DVNNQWDITLGYQDTNNAFR
-568 DVDMKYGNIYPSDT
+568 NNTIIARADT
-582 SNSPNPPIKA
+582 
-592 QVQMYCIYRET
+592 YCIYRDSPADADSTNGVAHET
-603 TAGKRPVSGNGRAYE
+603 QSNQGVQNLHAVQ
-618 TYKRG
+618 
-623 WPRPAVSNRTCTG
+623 PADRVRNCTV
-636 NTDCANTETCTN
+636 NTDCANTETCKS
-648 GVCTVMGTCTGKDG
+648 GVCTVIGTCTGKDG
-662 EKVSGNVYCVNGQQV
+662 EKVSENVYCVNGQRV
-677 EISCKKDSGC
+677 EISCKKDSNC
-687 GSGKVC
+687 GTGQVC

>member
-135 WPQKDYLPNNF
+135 WPQQDYLPNNF

-177 EISCN
+177 EISCV

-254 AAQNGEMNAQDDEI
+254 AAQNGEMNAQDDKI

-283 PLFWVSTASEAGN
+283 PLFWVSTAGEAGN

-326 VASGQNPADA
+326 VVSGQNPADA

-457 KWILMDTRNI
+457 KWILMDTQTNS
-467 IQRDGNTQQIAK
+467 NTPGTAWNVNK
-479 WDCPASYIRGILIT
+479 PTCPMGYIRGVVVTPIQFEHRVNSVTVPALQVNNNAGNLTTSPVNINNNNPNQILIT
-493 PVQYAQKVQQITVPV
+493 QNGLLTINIANDTNGWDITLDYNNVGQGGQII
-508 HTGLGTGTGSGALQS
+508 ARA
-523 DGKSVKVDTVNTNVN
+523 DT
-538 VNSITIPAANITQHD
+538 
-553 PISITITDNTTNNRW
+553 
-568 DVDMKYGNIYPSDT
+568 
-582 SNSPNPPIKA
+582 
-592 QVQMYCIYRET
+592 YCIYQDSQGDADST
-603 TAGKRPVSGNGRAYE
+603 NGVAHE
-618 TYKRG
+618 AQSNQG
-623 WPRPAVSNRTCTG
+623 VQNLHAVQPADRVRNCTV
-636 NTDCANTETCTN
+636 NADCANTETCKS

-662 EKVSGNVYCVNGQQV
+662 DKVSGNVYCANGQQV
-677 EISCKKDSGC
+677 EISCKKDSDCETGQ
-687 GSGKVC
+687 VC

>member
-67 ELESK
+67 ELENT
-72 CLNKPDWAADKA
+72 CLNADDWTADKA

-91 ETWACDTDGNIDDK
+91 ETWACDTDGDISDK
-105 TCLINDFN
+105 TCLINDFD
-113 IQIYC
+113 IHIYC

-135 WPQKDYLPNNF
+135 WPQQDYLPHNF

-156 LIGSDGGVEDDNTL
+156 LIGSDGGVYDDNTL

-177 EISCN
+177 EISCD
-182 SVACPGYTTYVATT
+182 SVACPGYATYVATT

-211 AIAAPKNVAFERL
+211 AIAAPRNVAFERL
-224 HGTSYFAVGGGTNCI
+224 HGTNYFAVGGGTNCI
-239 KNYDPLTERFAHQIL
+239 QNYDTDTNRFAHQIL
-254 AAQNGEMNAQDDEI
+254 AAQNGEMNAQDDDI
-268 VPVNTTTEGNSGECD
+268 VAVNTTTGGQTGECD
-283 PLFWVSTASEAGN
+283 PLFWVSAAQGVGDD
-296 NHSAAGVVYMKNG
+296 HSAAGVVYMKNG
-309 LHIGRDNAKRRS
+309 LHIGRDNANQRS

-354 GTGRIVG
+354 GSGRIVG
-361 RSFANGT
+361 RSAANGT
-368 GYRLDPERGEIVMFK
+368 GYRLDPERGEIVMFQ
-383 TVKIDGVDLQIP
+383 TVTIDGEDLQIP

-410 TYATGTDTAGNVI
+410 TYATGKDAAGNVI
-423 TETKHYN
+423 TETRHYN

-443 LASRGGARLSEILP
+443 LAARGGARLSEILP
-457 KWILMDTRNI
+457 KWILMSTGTITQN
-467 IQRDGNTQQIAK
+467 DGDPRQIAK
-479 WDCPASYIRGILIT
+479 WDCPASYIRGIMIT
-493 PVQYAQKVQQITVPV
+493 PVQYAQQVQQIKVPT
-508 HTGLGTGTGSGALQS
+508 HTGTISGT
-523 DGKSVKVDTVNTNVN
+523 TVNVEEIDILT
-538 VNSITIPAANITQHD
+538 ANITQHE
-553 PISITITDNTTNNRW
+553 PVSITIENNNDNNSW
-568 DVDMKYGNIYPSDT
+568 DVNLRYGDDVDPSNET
-582 SNSPNPPIKA
+582 NSPNPPIKA
-592 QVQMYCIYRET
+592 QVQKYCIYRD
-603 TAGKRPVSGNGRAYE
+603 GKTMRQITSSGLAYE
-618 TYKRG
+618 GYNSTL
-623 WPRPAVSNRTCTG
+623 WPRPAVSDRECSVNA
-636 NTDCANTETCTN
+636 DCANTETCTN
-648 GVCTVMGTCTGKDG
+648 SVCTVMGACTGKDG
-662 EKVSGNVYCVNGQQV
+662 DKVSGNVYCVNGQQV
-677 EISCKKDSGC
+677 EISCKKDSDC

>member
-67 ELESK
+67 ELENK
-72 CLNKPDWAADKA
+72 CLNVADWPADRA
-84 AINMFMP
+84 AIDNFMP
-91 ETWACDTDGNIDDK
+91 ETWASDRDENGNVQEENG
-105 TCLINDFN
+105 LVYDFN
-113 IQIYC
+113 IHIYC
-118 YTVDE
+118 YTVDK

-135 WPQKDYLPNNF
+135 WPQQNYLPNNF

-177 EISCN
+177 EISCD

-268 VPVNTTTEGNSGECD
+268 VPVNTTTDGQPGECD
-283 PLFWVSTASEAGN
+283 PLFWVSTADEAGN

-309 LHIGRDNAKRRS
+309 LHIGRDNANQRS

-361 RSFANGT
+361 RSAANGT

-383 TVKIDGVDLQIP
+383 TVKIDGEDLQIP

-410 TYATGTDTAGNVI
+410 TYATGTDATGNVI

-467 IQRDGNTQQIAK
+467 IQQNGTAIQIAK
-479 WDCPASYIRGILIT
+479 QDCPASYIRGILIT
-493 PVQYAQKVQQITVPV
+493 PVQYTQQVQQITVPV
-508 HTGLGTGTGSGALQS
+508 HTGAISGE
-523 DGKSVKVDTVNTNVN
+523 TVNVDE
-538 VNSITIPAANITQHD
+538 ITIPADNITQHD
-553 PISITITDNTTNNRW
+553 PISITVTNNTTDNRW
-568 DVDMKYGNIYPSDT
+568 DVNLRYGAADPTAAD
-582 SNSPNPPIKA
+582 PIRA
-592 QVQMYCIYRET
+592 LVQEYCIYRT
-603 TAGKRPVSGNGRAYE
+603 TRARGVLSFRAYE
-618 TYKRG
+618 TYNPAL
-623 WPRPAVSNRTCTG
+623 WTQARPAVSDRECSVNA
-636 NTDCANTETCTN
+636 DCANTEICTS
-648 GVCTVMGTCTGKDG
+648 GVCTVMGTCTGEDG
-662 EKVSGNVYCVNGQQV
+662 DKVSGNVYCVNGQQV
-677 EISCKKDSGC
+677 EISCKKDSDC
-687 GSGKVC
+687 GTGHVC

>member
-67 ELESK
+67 ELENK
-72 CLNKPDWAADKA
+72 CLNVADWPADKA

-135 WPQKDYLPNNF
+135 GPQQNYLPNNF

-156 LIGSDGGVEDDNTL
+156 LIGSDGGVKDDNTL
-170 TGTMGAW
+170 MGTMGAW
-177 EISCN
+177 EIGCD
-182 SVACPGYTTYVATT
+182 SVKCPAYTTYVATT

-211 AIAAPKNVAFERL
+211 AIAAPRNVAFERL
-224 HGTSYFAVGGGTNCI
+224 HGTNYFAVGGGTNCI
-239 KNYDPLTERFAHQIL
+239 KNYDIHNSRFAHQIL
-254 AAQNGEMNAQDDEI
+254 AAQNGGMNAQDDAI
-268 VPVNTTTEGNSGECD
+268 VAVNTTTEGKSGECD
-283 PLFWVSTASEAGN
+283 PLFWVSTTGGAGD

-361 RSFANGT
+361 RSAANGT

-383 TVKIDGVDLQIP
+383 TVKIDGEDLQIP

-405 SSESA
+405 SSERA
-410 TYATGTDTAGNVI
+410 TYATGTDASGNVI

-457 KWILMDTRNI
+457 KWILM
-467 IQRDGNTQQIAK
+467 NTQTAGQGPNVV
-479 WDCPASYIRGILIT
+479 WDVPKPTCPVGYIRGVVVTPIQFEHRVNSVTVPPLPVTGNAFGKLTTSLVNINNNNPNQILIT
-493 PVQYAQKVQQITVPV
+493 QNDPLTINIA
-508 HTGLGTGTGSGALQS
+508 
-523 DGKSVKVDTVNTNVN
+523 DNTNQN
-538 VNSITIPAANITQHD
+538 QWSITLGY
-553 PISITITDNTTNNRW
+553 NNVGQGGQIIARA
-568 DVDMKYGNIYPSDT
+568 DT
-582 SNSPNPPIKA
+582 
-592 QVQMYCIYRET
+592 YCIYRD
-603 TAGKRPVSGNGRAYE
+603 SQGNADSTNGVAHE
-618 TYKRG
+618 AQSEQGVQNLHAVK
-623 WPRPAVSNRTCTG
+623 PADRVRNCTV
-636 NTDCANTETCTN
+636 NADCANTETCKS
-648 GVCTVMGTCTGKDG
+648 GVCTVMGTCTKKDG
-662 EKVSGNVYCVNGQQV
+662 EKVSENVYCVNGQQV
-677 EISCKKDSGC
+677 EISCKKDSDC
-687 GSGKVC
+687 GTGQVC

>member
-67 ELESK
+67 ELENT
-72 CLNKPDWAADKA
+72 CLNVADWPADRA
-84 AINMFMP
+84 AIDNFMP
-91 ETWACDTDGNIDDK
+91 ETWASDRDENGDVQEENG
-105 TCLINDFN
+105 LVYNFN
-113 IQIYC
+113 IHIYC

-135 WPQKDYLPNNF
+135 WPQQNYLPNNF

-156 LIGSDGGVEDDNTL
+156 LIGSDGGVYDDNTL
-170 TGTMGAW
+170 MGTMGAW

-224 HGTSYFAVGGGTNCI
+224 HGTSYFAVGGGTDCI
-239 KNYDPLTERFAHQIL
+239 KNYDPLTGRFAHQIL

-283 PLFWVSTASEAGN
+283 PLFWVSTADEAGN

-309 LHIGRDNAKRRS
+309 LHIGRDNANQQS

-383 TVKIDGVDLQIP
+383 TVKIDGEDLQIP

-410 TYATGTDTAGNVI
+410 TYATGTDATGNVI

-457 KWILMDTRNI
+457 KWILMDT
-467 IQRDGNTQQIAK
+467 QTAGRDPNVVWNVQKPT
-479 WDCPASYIRGILIT
+479 CPVGYIRGVVVT
-493 PVQYAQKVQQITVPV
+493 PIQFEHRVNSVTIPPVPV
-508 HTGLGTGTGSGALQS
+508 DKDSLMTPQVTINRRTITQNGPLTININ
-523 DGKSVKVDTVNTNVN
+523 DGVNNQW
-538 VNSITIPAANITQHD
+538 NITLGY
-553 PISITITDNTTNNRW
+553 NNVGQGGQIIARA
-568 DVDMKYGNIYPSDT
+568 DT
-582 SNSPNPPIKA
+582 
-592 QVQMYCIYRET
+592 YCIYQDSQADADSTNGVAHET
-603 TAGKRPVSGNGRAYE
+603 QSNQGVQNLHAVQ
-618 TYKRG
+618 
-623 WPRPAVSNRTCTG
+623 PADRVRNCTV
-636 NTDCANTETCTN
+636 NADCANTETCKS
-648 GVCTVMGTCTGKDG
+648 GVCTVMGTCTEKDG
-662 EKVSGNVYCVNGQQV
+662 DKVSGNVYCVNGQQV
-677 EISCKKDSGC
+677 EISCKKDSDC
-687 GSGKVC
+687 GTGQVC

>member
-72 CLNKPDWAADKA
+72 CLNKPDWAADRA
-84 AINMFMP
+84 AIDNFMP
-91 ETWACDTDGNIDDK
+91 ETWASDRDENGDVQEENG
-105 TCLINDFN
+105 LVYDFN

-118 YTVDE
+118 YTVDK

-135 WPQKDYLPNNF
+135 WPQQDYLPNNF

-156 LIGSDGGVEDDNTL
+156 LIGSDGGVYDENTL

-239 KNYDPLTERFAHQIL
+239 KNYDLHNERFAHQIL

-268 VPVNTTTEGNSGECD
+268 VAVNTTTEGQPRECD
-283 PLFWVSTASEAGN
+283 PLFWVSTTGEAGD

-309 LHIGRDNAKRRS
+309 LHIGRDNANQRS

-336 DNKITVFDPSGN
+336 DNKITVFDPSGH

-361 RSFANGT
+361 RSAANGI

-383 TVKIDGVDLQIP
+383 TVKIDGEDLQIP

-410 TYATGTDTAGNVI
+410 TYATGTDATGNVI

-457 KWILMDTRNI
+457 KWILMDTRSI

-493 PVQYAQKVQQITVPV
+493 PVQYAQKVQQITVPA
-508 HTGLGTGTGSGALQS
+508 HTGTISGA
-523 DGKSVKVDTVNTNVN
+523 TVNVGE
-538 VNSITIPAANITQHD
+538 ITIPAADNITQHD
-553 PISITITDNTTNNRW
+553 PISITITNNTTNNRW
-568 DVDMKYGNIYPSDT
+568 DVDMKYGDIYPSDT
-582 SNSPNPPIKA
+582 SNSPNPPIRA
-592 QVQMYCIYRET
+592 QVQMYCIYREA
-603 TAGKRPVSGNGRAYE
+603 TAGMRGGSGNGHAYE

-623 WPRPAVSNRTCTG
+623 WPRPAVSNRTCTV
-636 NTDCANTETCTN
+636 NADCANTETCTS

-662 EKVSGNVYCVNGQQV
+662 DKVSGNVYCVNGQQV
-677 EISCKKDSGC
+677 EISCKKDSDC
-687 GSGKVC
+687 GTDQVC

>member
-67 ELESK
+67 ELENK
-72 CLNKPDWAADKA
+72 CLNAPDWLADKA
-84 AINMFMP
+84 DINMFMP
-91 ETWACDTDGNIDDK
+91 ETWACDTDGDISDK
-105 TCLINDFN
+105 TCLINDFD
-113 IQIYC
+113 IRIYC

-135 WPQKDYLPNNF
+135 LPQQNYLPNNF

-156 LIGSDGGVEDDNTL
+156 LIGSDGGVYDDKTL
-170 TGTMGAW
+170 MGTMGAW
-177 EISCN
+177 EISCD
-182 SVACPGYTTYVATT
+182 SVKCPKDDYATYVATT

-224 HGTSYFAVGGGTNCI
+224 HGTDYFAVGGGTNCI
-239 KNYDPLTERFAHQIL
+239 KNYDTYNNRFAHQIL
-254 AAQNGEMNAQDDEI
+254 AAQNGEMNAQDDVI
-268 VPVNTTTEGNSGECD
+268 VAVNTTTDGKTGECE
-283 PLFWVSTASEAGN
+283 PLFWVSTADGVGD

-361 RSFANGT
+361 RSAANG

-383 TVKIDGVDLQIP
+383 TVKIDGEDLQIP

-410 TYATGTDTAGNVI
+410 TYATRDTDGNTI

-457 KWILMDTRNI
+457 KWILM
-467 IQRDGNTQQIAK
+467 NTQTAGQQPNVV
-479 WDCPASYIRGILIT
+479 WDVQKPTCPVGYIRGVVVT
-493 PVQYAQKVQQITVPV
+493 PIQFEHRV
-508 HTGLGTGTGSGALQS
+508 
-523 DGKSVKVDTVNTNVN
+523 DSV
-538 VNSITIPAANITQHD
+538 TIPPLANQQQNKPSAAAIVQNDPLTINIADGINNQWNITLGY
-553 PISITITDNTTNNRW
+553 NNVGQGGQIIARA
-568 DVDMKYGNIYPSDT
+568 DT
-582 SNSPNPPIKA
+582 
-592 QVQMYCIYRET
+592 YCIYRDSPADADST
-603 TAGKRPVSGNGRAYE
+603 NGVAHE
-618 TYKRG
+618 KQSNQG
-623 WPRPAVSNRTCTG
+623 VQNLHAVQPADRVRNCTV
-636 NTDCANTETCTN
+636 NADCANTETCKS
-648 GVCTVMGTCTGKDG
+648 GVCTVMGTCTKKDG
-662 EKVSGNVYCVNGQQV
+662 EKVSENVYCVNGQQV
-677 EISCKKDSGC
+677 EISCKKDSDC

>member
-177 EISCN
+177 EISCD

-224 HGTSYFAVGGGTNCI
+224 HGTSYFAVGGSTNCI

-283 PLFWVSTASEAGN
+283 PLFWVSTAGEAGN

-457 KWILMDTRNI
+457 KWILM
-467 IQRDGNTQQIAK
+467 NTQTNSNTPGTAWNVNK
-479 WDCPASYIRGILIT
+479 PTCPMGYIRGVVVTPIQFEHRVNNVTVPALQVNNNAGNLTTSPVNINNNNPNQILIT
-493 PVQYAQKVQQITVPV
+493 QNGLLTINIANDTNGWDITLDYNNVGQGGQII
-508 HTGLGTGTGSGALQS
+508 ARA
-523 DGKSVKVDTVNTNVN
+523 DT
-538 VNSITIPAANITQHD
+538 
-553 PISITITDNTTNNRW
+553 
-568 DVDMKYGNIYPSDT
+568 
-582 SNSPNPPIKA
+582 
-592 QVQMYCIYRET
+592 YCIYQDSQGDADSTNGVAHET
-603 TAGKRPVSGNGRAYE
+603 QSNQGVQNLHAVQ
-618 TYKRG
+618 
-623 WPRPAVSNRTCTG
+623 PADRVRNCTV
-636 NTDCANTETCTN
+636 NADCANTETCTS
-648 GVCTVMGTCTGKDG
+648 GVCTVMGTCTKKDG
-662 EKVSGNVYCVNGQQV
+662 EKVSENVYCVNGQRV
-677 EISCKKDSGC
+677 EISCKKDSDC
-687 GSGKVC
+687 GTGQVC

>member
-177 EISCN
+177 EISCD

-283 PLFWVSTASEAGN
+283 PLFWVSTAGEAGN

-410 TYATGTDTAGNVI
+410 TYATGTDAAGKVI

-457 KWILMDTRNI
+457 KWILM
-467 IQRDGNTQQIAK
+467 NTQTNSNTPGTVWNVNK
-479 WDCPASYIRGILIT
+479 PTCPVGYIRGVVVTPIQFEHRVNSVTVPALQVNNNAGNLTTSPVNINNNNPNQILIT
-493 PVQYAQKVQQITVPV
+493 QNDPLTINIVDNQQQWDIT
-508 HTGLGTGTGSGALQS
+508 LGYNNVGQGGQIISRA
-523 DGKSVKVDTVNTNVN
+523 DT
-538 VNSITIPAANITQHD
+538 
-553 PISITITDNTTNNRW
+553 
-568 DVDMKYGNIYPSDT
+568 
-582 SNSPNPPIKA
+582 
-592 QVQMYCIYRET
+592 YCIYRDSPADADSTNGVAHET
-603 TAGKRPVSGNGRAYE
+603 QSNQGIQNLHALQ
-618 TYKRG
+618 
-623 WPRPAVSNRTCTG
+623 PADRVRNCAV
-636 NTDCANTETCTN
+636 NADCANTETCTS
-648 GVCTVMGTCTGKDG
+648 GVCTVMGTCTRKDG
-662 EKVSGNVYCVNGQQV
+662 DKVSGNVYCVNGQQV
-677 EISCKKDSGC
+677 EISCKKDSDCETGQ
-687 GSGKVC
+687 VC

>member
-67 ELESK
+67 ELENK
-72 CLNKPDWAADKA
+72 CLNVADWSADKA
-84 AINMFMP
+84 AIDNFMP
-91 ETWACDTDGNIDDK
+91 ETWASDRGEDGNVQEENG
-105 TCLINDFN
+105 LVYNFN

-118 YTVDE
+118 YTVDK

-156 LIGSDGGVEDDNTL
+156 LIGSDGGVKDDNTL
-170 TGTMGAW
+170 MGTMGAW
-177 EISCN
+177 EISCD
-182 SVACPGYTTYVATT
+182 SVKCPDYTTYVATT

-224 HGTSYFAVGGGTNCI
+224 HGTNYFAVGGGTNCI
-239 KNYDPLTERFAHQIL
+239 KNYDTDNNRFAHQIL
-254 AAQNGEMNAQDDEI
+254 AAENGEMNAQDDNI
-268 VPVNTTTEGNSGECD
+268 VPVNTTTEGQPDECD
-283 PLFWVSTASEAGN
+283 PLFWVSTAGEAGD

-336 DNKITVFDPSGN
+336 DNKITVFDPSGH

-361 RSFANGT
+361 RSAANG

-383 TVKIDGVDLQIP
+383 TVKIDGEDLQIP

-457 KWILMDTRNI
+457 KWILMDTQTDGRNPNVVWNV
-467 IQRDGNTQQIAK
+467 QKPR
-479 WDCPASYIRGILIT
+479 CPVGYIRGVVVT
-493 PVQYAQKVQQITVPV
+493 PIQFEHRVDSVIIPPLANQQQNNPSAAAIVQNGPLTININD
-508 HTGLGTGTGSGALQS
+508 
-523 DGKSVKVDTVNTNVN
+523 DGVNNQW
-538 VNSITIPAANITQHD
+538 NITLGY
-553 PISITITDNTTNNRW
+553 NNVGQGGQIIARA
-568 DVDMKYGNIYPSDT
+568 DT
-582 SNSPNPPIKA
+582 
-592 QVQMYCIYRET
+592 YCIYRDSPAAAASTNGVAHET
-603 TAGKRPVSGNGRAYE
+603 QSNQGVQNLHAVQ
-618 TYKRG
+618 
-623 WPRPAVSNRTCTG
+623 PADRVRNCTV
-636 NTDCANTETCTN
+636 NADCANTETCTN
-648 GVCTVMGTCTGKDG
+648 DVCTVIGTCTKKDG

-677 EISCKKDSGC
+677 EISCKKDSDC
-687 GSGKVC
+687 GTGQVC

>member
-67 ELESK
+67 ELENT
-72 CLNKPDWAADKA
+72 CLNAADWPADRA
-84 AINMFMP
+84 AIDNFMP
-91 ETWACDTDGNIDDK
+91 ETWASDRDENGNVQEENG
-105 TCLINDFN
+105 LVYNFN
-113 IQIYC
+113 IHIYC
-118 YTVDE
+118 YTVDK

-135 WPQKDYLPNNF
+135 WPQQDYLPNNF

-156 LIGSDGGVEDDNTL
+156 LIGSDGGVYDDNTL
-170 TGTMGAW
+170 MGTMGAW

-211 AIAAPKNVAFERL
+211 AIAAPRNVAFERL
-224 HGTSYFAVGGGTNCI
+224 HGTNYFAVGGGTNCI
-239 KNYDPLTERFAHQIL
+239 KNYDPDNNRFAHQIL
-254 AAQNGEMNAQDDEI
+254 AAQNGEMNAQDDAI
-268 VPVNTTTEGNSGECD
+268 VAVNTTTEGKSGECD
-283 PLFWVSTASEAGN
+283 PLFWVSTAGEAGN

-309 LHIGRDNAKRRS
+309 LHIGRDNAKRQS

-361 RSFANGT
+361 RSAANGT

-383 TVKIDGVDLQIP
+383 TVKIDGDDLQIP

-457 KWILMDTRNI
+457 KWILM
-467 IQRDGNTQQIAK
+467 NTQTNSNTPGTAWNVNK
-479 WDCPASYIRGILIT
+479 PTCPMGYIRGVVVTPIQFEHRVNSVTVPALQVNNNAGNLTTSPVNINNNNPNQILIT
-493 PVQYAQKVQQITVPV
+493 QNGLLTINIANDTNGWDITLDYNNVGQGGQII
-508 HTGLGTGTGSGALQS
+508 ARA
-523 DGKSVKVDTVNTNVN
+523 DT
-538 VNSITIPAANITQHD
+538 
-553 PISITITDNTTNNRW
+553 
-568 DVDMKYGNIYPSDT
+568 
-582 SNSPNPPIKA
+582 
-592 QVQMYCIYRET
+592 YCIYQDSQGDADST
-603 TAGKRPVSGNGRAYE
+603 NGVAHE
-618 TYKRG
+618 AQSNQG
-623 WPRPAVSNRTCTG
+623 VQNLHAVQPADRVRNCTV
-636 NTDCANTETCTN
+636 NADCANTETCKS

-677 EISCKKDSGC
+677 EISCKKDSDC
-687 GSGKVC
+687 GTGQVC

>member
-177 EISCN
+177 EISCD

-254 AAQNGEMNAQDDEI
+254 AAQNGEMNAQDDDI

-283 PLFWVSTASEAGN
+283 PLFWVSTAGEAGN

-410 TYATGTDTAGNVI
+410 TYATGTDATGNVI

-457 KWILMDTRNI
+457 KWILMDTQTNS
-467 IQRDGNTQQIAK
+467 NTPGTAWNVNK
-479 WDCPASYIRGILIT
+479 PTCPVGYIRGVVVTPIQFEHRVDSVIIPPLLVTRNASGNLTTPQVDNLTGPNQIRIT
-493 PVQYAQKVQQITVPV
+493 QNDPLTINIVDNQQRW
-508 HTGLGTGTGSGALQS
+508 
-523 DGKSVKVDTVNTNVN
+523 
-538 VNSITIPAANITQHD
+538 NITLGY
-553 PISITITDNTTNNRW
+553 NNVGQGGQIIARA
-568 DVDMKYGNIYPSDT
+568 DT
-582 SNSPNPPIKA
+582 
-592 QVQMYCIYRET
+592 YCIYRDSPADADSTNGVAHET
-603 TAGKRPVSGNGRAYE
+603 QSNQGIQNLHAVQ
-618 TYKRG
+618 
-623 WPRPAVSNRTCTG
+623 PADRVRNCTV
-636 NTDCANTETCTN
+636 NADCANTETCTS

-662 EKVSGNVYCVNGQQV
+662 DKVSGNVYCVNGQQV
-677 EISCKKDSGC
+677 EISCKKDSDCETGQ
-687 GSGKVC
+687 VC

>member
-1 MTQYRKN
+1 MIQYRKN

-67 ELESK
+67 ELENT
-72 CLNKPDWAADKA
+72 CLNADDWVADKT

-91 ETWACDTDGNIDDK
+91 ETWACDTDGDIGDK
-105 TCLINDFN
+105 TCLINDFD
-113 IQIYC
+113 IHIYC

-123 QMAPRKAFYAII
+123 NMAPRKAFYALI
-135 WPQKDYLPNNF
+135 WPQQSYLPNNF

-156 LIGSDGGVEDDNTL
+156 LIGSDGGVKDDNTL

-177 EISCN
+177 EISCD
-182 SVACPGYTTYVATT
+182 SVECPTYTTYVATT

-211 AIAAPKNVAFERL
+211 AIAAPRNVAFERL
-224 HGTSYFAVGGGTNCI
+224 HGTNYFAVGGGTNCI
-239 KNYDPLTERFAHQIL
+239 DNYDTATDRFAHQIL
-254 AAQNGEMNAQDDEI
+254 AAQNGEMNAQDDDI
-268 VPVNTTTEGNSGECD
+268 LAVNTTTDGADGECD
-283 PLFWVSTASEAGN
+283 PLFWVSAAPGVGN

-309 LHIGRDNAKRRS
+309 LHIGRDNANQRS

-326 VASGQNPADA
+326 VASGQDPADA

-354 GTGRIVG
+354 GSGRIVG
-361 RSFANGT
+361 RSAANGT
-368 GYRLDPERGEIVMFK
+368 GYRLDPERGEIVMFQ
-383 TVKIDGVDLQIP
+383 TVTIDGEDLQIP

-410 TYATGTDTAGNVI
+410 TYATGRDAAGNVI
-423 TETKHYN
+423 TETRHYN

-457 KWILMDTRNI
+457 KWILM
-467 IQRDGNTQQIAK
+467 NTQTNSNTPGTVWSVNK
-479 WDCPASYIRGILIT
+479 PTCPVGYIRGVVVT
-493 PVQYAQKVQQITVPV
+493 PIQFEHRVA
-508 HTGLGTGTGSGALQS
+508 
-523 DGKSVKVDTVNTNVN
+523 SV
-538 VNSITIPAANITQHD
+538 TIPPLQ
-553 PISITITDNTTNNRW
+553 
-568 DVDMKYGNIYPSDT
+568 VDST
-582 SNSPNPPIKA
+582 SNMTPQATLNTRTIA
-592 QVQMYCIYRET
+592 QNGPLTINIADATRNWAITLNYQTNAGGNQGGQIIARADTYCIYQDSQVNADSTNGIAHEAQSNQGVQNLHAVQ
-603 TAGKRPVSGNGRAYE
+603 TADRVRS
-618 TYKRG
+618 
-623 WPRPAVSNRTCTG
+623 CTV
-636 NTDCANTETCTN
+636 NADCANTETCTN
-648 GVCTVMGTCTGKDG
+648 SVCTVIGTCTEKDG
-662 EKVSGNVYCVNGQQV
+662 DRVSGNVYCVNGQQV
-677 EISCKKDSGC
+677 KISCKKDSDC

>member
-67 ELESK
+67 ELENT
-72 CLNKPDWAADKA
+72 CLNVDDWSADKA
-84 AINMFMP
+84 AIDNFMP
-91 ETWACDTDGNIDDK
+91 ETWASDRDEDGNVQEENG
-105 TCLINDFN
+105 LVYDFN

-118 YTVDE
+118 YTVDK

-135 WPQKDYLPNNF
+135 WPQRDYLPNNF

-156 LIGSDGGVEDDNTL
+156 LIGSDGGVKDDNTL
-170 TGTMGAW
+170 MGTMGAW

-182 SVACPGYTTYVATT
+182 SVKCPEDDYATYVATT

-211 AIAAPKNVAFERL
+211 AIAAPRNVAFERL
-224 HGTSYFAVGGGTNCI
+224 HGTNYFAVGGGTNCI
-239 KNYDPLTERFAHQIL
+239 QNYDPDNNRFAHQIL
-254 AAQNGEMNAQDDEI
+254 TPQNGEMNAQDDAI
-268 VPVNTTTEGNSGECD
+268 VAVNTTTDGKPGECD
-283 PLFWVSTASEAGN
+283 PLFWVSTAPGVGN
-296 NHSAAGVVYMKNG
+296 DHSAAGVVYMKNG
-309 LHIGRDNAKRRS
+309 LHIGRDNANQRS

-336 DNKITVFDPSGN
+336 DNKITVFNPSGN

-361 RSFANGT
+361 RSAANS

-383 TVKIDGVDLQIP
+383 TVKIDGEDLQIP
-395 TMRLRDGMLE
+395 TMRLRDGVLE

-410 TYATGTDTAGNVI
+410 TYATRDTDGNTI

-457 KWILMDTRNI
+457 KWILM
-467 IQRDGNTQQIAK
+467 NTQTADQGPNVVWNVPK
-479 WDCPASYIRGILIT
+479 PTCPVGYIRGVVVT
-493 PVQYAQKVQQITVPV
+493 PIQFEHRV
-508 HTGLGTGTGSGALQS
+508 
-523 DGKSVKVDTVNTNVN
+523 DSV
-538 VNSITIPAANITQHD
+538 TIPPLRVEENMTPQVNIDAQAITQNGPLTINIANADNNNQWNITLGYQVND
-553 PISITITDNTTNNRW
+553 GGVQGGQIIARA
-568 DVDMKYGNIYPSDT
+568 DT
-582 SNSPNPPIKA
+582 
-592 QVQMYCIYRET
+592 YCIYRDSQGDADST
-603 TAGKRPVSGNGRAYE
+603 NGVAHE
-618 TYKRG
+618 AQSNQDVQNLHAVQ
-623 WPRPAVSNRTCTG
+623 PADRVRNCTM
-636 NTDCANTETCTN
+636 NADCANTETCKS
-648 GVCTVMGTCTGKDG
+648 GVCTVMGTCTKKDG
-662 EKVSGNVYCVNGQQV
+662 EKVSENVYCVNGQQV
-677 EISCKKDSGC
+677 EISCKKDSDC